1 MYVLAMGGYIHMS
14 IFPMDSRRGW
24 LTFKPSGLVVT
35 GNYNLPDV
43 DIEKLNLDP
52 QQDQYMI

>member
-14 IFPMDSRRGW
+14 ISPMDSRRGW

-35 GNYNLPDV
+35 AIITYP
-43 DIEKLNLDP
+43 
-52 QQDQYMI
+52 M

>member
-14 IFPMDSRRGW
+14 ISPMDSRRGW

-35 GNYNLPDV
+35 GNYNLPNV
-43 DIEKLNLDP
+43 GIEN
-52 QQDQYMI
+52 